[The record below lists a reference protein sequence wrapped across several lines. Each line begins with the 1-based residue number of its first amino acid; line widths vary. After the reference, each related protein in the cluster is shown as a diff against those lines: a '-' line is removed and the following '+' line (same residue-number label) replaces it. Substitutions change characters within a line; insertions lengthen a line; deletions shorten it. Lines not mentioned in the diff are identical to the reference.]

1 MASVGDVK
9 RRLSSDFIECLYKQF
24 SPGTADK
31 MLLAMA
37 GERHTTLRVNTL
49 KYNIRELMGYLNRK
63 GIKYERVSWYN
74 DALVLKN
81 AKEKDIECLEIYQEG
96 YVYLQSLSS
105 MVPPLVLYPRP
116 GERVLDVTAAPGSK
130 TTQMAAMMENKG
142 SILANELDPIRAE
155 RLKYNVEKQGADI
168 VEVIQ
173 GRGEKLHESY
183 EGQFDKVLLDAPCSG
198 EGRFLIN
205 DKRTYSSWSMKEVQ
219 RLSRLQKRLME
230 SAVKCLKKGGVMVY
244 STCTLNESEN
254 EEVLYWAENSLGMK
268 ILDAGINLP
277 SAQVAGHKP
286 DSSVS
291 KGIRIIPSKDMEGFF
306 VSKLFKK

>member
-9 RRLSSDFIECLYKQF
+9 RRLSSDFIEGLYEQF

-37 GERHTTLRVNTL
+37 GERRTTLRVNTL
-49 KYNIRELMGYLNRK
+49 KYTIRELMEYLNRE
-63 GIKYERVSWYN
+63 GIKYERVSWYS
-74 DALVLKN
+74 DALVLRN
-81 AKEKDIECLEIYQEG
+81 ANEKDIESLNIYDEG

-105 MVPPLVLYPRP
+105 MVPPLVLDPKP

-130 TTQMAAMMENKG
+130 TTQMAAMMDNDG
-142 SILANELDPIRAE
+142 SILANELDPIRTE
-155 RLKYNVEKQGADI
+155 RLKFNVEKQGANI

-173 GRGEKLHESY
+173 GRGEKLHENY

-205 DKRTYSSWSMKEVQ
+205 DKRTYSSWSLREVQ
-219 RLSRLQKRLME
+219 RLSNLQKRLME
-230 SAVKCLKKGGVMVY
+230 SAVKCMKSGGVMVY

-268 ILDAGINLP
+268 IIDANISLP
-277 SAQVAGHKP
+277 SAQSAAP
-286 DSSVS
+286 RPNSSVS
-291 KGIRIIPSKDMEGFF
+291 KGIRIIPSRDMEGFF
-306 VSKLFKK
+306 VSKLSKI

>member
-9 RRLSSDFIECLYKQF
+9 RRLSPDFIEGLYEQF

-37 GERHTTLRVNTL
+37 GERRTTLRVNTL
-49 KYNIRELMGYLNRK
+49 KYTIRELMEYLNRE
-63 GIKYERVSWYN
+63 GIKYERVSWYS
-74 DALVLKN
+74 DALVLRN
-81 AKEKDIECLEIYQEG
+81 ANEKDIESLDIYDEG

-105 MVPPLVLYPRP
+105 MVPPLVLDPKP

-130 TTQMAAMMENKG
+130 TTQMAAMMDNKG
-142 SILANELDPIRAE
+142 SILANELDPIRTE
-155 RLKYNVEKQGADI
+155 RLKFNVEKQGANI

-173 GRGEKLHESY
+173 GRGEKLHENY

-205 DKRTYSSWSMKEVQ
+205 DKRTYSSWSLREVQ
-219 RLSRLQKRLME
+219 HLSSLQKRLME
-230 SAVKCLKKGGVMVY
+230 SAVKCMKSGGVMVY

-268 ILDAGINLP
+268 IIDAGISLP
-277 SAQVAGHKP
+277 SAQSAAP
-286 DSSVS
+286 RPNSSVS
-291 KGIRIIPSKDMEGFF
+291 KGIRIIPSRDMEGFF
-306 VSKLFKK
+306 VSKLAKI